1 MVRFALV
8 GKVPEREF
16 FAHAMLPINH
26 QVRVAGGRMASGAR
40 AKQEAQLGGVF
51 ARVMATVRRVRKQ
64 RQRAAKQ
71 RRVWAQAQARAA
83 LQAGWLQQ
91 QNAAAAAPRAG
102 GGLGAAQKG
111 SGGQGRRVKARKI
124 CPSPITITRQE
135 MIRR

>member
-16 FAHAMLPINH
+16 LAHAMLPINH
-26 QVRVAGGRMASGAR
+26 QVRMTGGRMASGAR

-71 RRVWAQAQARAA
+71 RHMRTQGLARAA

-102 GGLGAAQKG
+102 GGLVAAQKG
-111 SGGQGRRVKARKI
+111 
-124 CPSPITITRQE
+124 
-135 MIRR
+135 